1 MVKAQ
6 IENGIVVNICAV
18 NLENIP
24 DWCANWPTITEG
36 GIGWLYDEATG
47 QFTDPDQLL
56 EITNSGEE
64 VNPPAA

>member
-6 IENGIVVNICAV
+6 IENGIVVNIIMIDP
-18 NLENIP
+18 NNIP
-24 DWCANWPTITEG
+24 DWCADWPTLTAG

-47 QFTDPDQLL
+47 QFTDPNPTL
-56 EITNSGEE
+56 EITDSGEE